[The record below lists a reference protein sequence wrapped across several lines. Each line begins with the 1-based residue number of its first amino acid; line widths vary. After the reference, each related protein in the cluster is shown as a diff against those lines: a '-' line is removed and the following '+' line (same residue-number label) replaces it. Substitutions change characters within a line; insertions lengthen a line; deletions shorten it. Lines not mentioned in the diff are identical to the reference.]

1 MATPAAVLLWVL
13 ALLGR
18 SADSFPPIVL
28 ISEPPPYASANAEAF
43 VLHEPDRIV
52 LITSTLVFRQAQRAD
67 PSDQEAARKLA
78 SILVHEEW
86 HLRHGPEEAGAYE
99 AQLKTLF
106 LLGADPR
113 GEVYQSVR
121 ASMAAVLGHRGRQ
134 PVLRVAAQHSAPA
147 EAEFFMSVDW
157 PGGWAMRST
166 DPRATDGAGIVP

>member
-1 MATPAAVLLWVL
+1 MAAPAAVLLYVL

-28 ISEPPPYASANAEAF
+28 LSERPSYASANVEAF
-43 VLHEPDRIV
+43 VLHQPDRIV
-52 LITSTLVFRQAQRAD
+52 LLTSTLVFRQAQRAD
-67 PSDQEAARKLA
+67 PSDQEALRKLA

-86 HLRHGPEEAGAYE
+86 HLRHGPDEAAAYE
-99 AQLKTLF
+99 AQLKALF

-121 ASMAAVLGHRGRQ
+121 ASMAAVLQRRGPQ
-134 PVLRVAAQHSAPA
+134 PVTRIAIQRSAAK

-157 PGGWAMRST
+157 SDGWVMQST
-166 DPRATDGAGIVP
+166 DPRATDGAGTVP